1 MTGIRQTDA
10 SKTYLSAKKTDNHTF
25 YTTGIAGREQ
35 QKKDRMKTKA
45 MIAAAMAGLFVSAAA
60 QDVMAQPKTDFRPDE
75 TVLLYGEKLVDNTDP
90 VVADKVTCAGFR
102 MEESNGLTGPE
113 EINGAGNI
121 GNINVNAR
129 FDLYFPKKPNGQM
142 VIVCPGGGYSIVSS
156 YNEGVYVAEWLAER
170 GITAAVVKYR
180 LPAGHWEVP
189 LADVQN
195 TFRYC
200 RENAEKWGIS
210 QIGVMGFSAGGHL
223 AVTAS
228 VMYADAATRPD
239 FSVFIYP
246 VVTFDTTV
254 SHGGTHDQ
262 LIGNEREFTSRSG
275 KTWKEWDRAK
285 RQYSMLEKRY
295 SLENQV
301 SPDNAPAFL
310 ALCSDD
316 RTVPA
321 ENSIRLYRSLLSCN
335 VPVEMHI
342 YPSGGHGWGFSAE
355 RYVGKGHDGFSYAR
369 DEFYS
374 SLERWLEAQR
384 NR

>member
-1 MTGIRQTDA
+1 M
-10 SKTYLSAKKTDNHTF
+10 K
-25 YTTGIAGREQ
+25 
-35 QKKDRMKTKA
+35 MKT
-45 MIAAAMAGLFVSAAA
+45 MIAAAMAGIFVSAAA
-60 QDVMAQPKTDFRPDE
+60 QDLMAQPRTDFRPDE

-90 VVADKVTCAGFR
+90 VVAKKVTSAGFR
-102 MEESNGLTGPE
+102 MEEDNGLTGPE
-113 EINGAGNI
+113 EINEYGNI

-129 FDLYFPKKPNGQM
+129 FDLYFPKNPNGQM

-170 GITAAVVKYR
+170 GIAAAIVKYR
-180 LPAGHWEVP
+180 LPNGHWEVP
-189 LADVQN
+189 LADIQN

-200 RENAEKWGIS
+200 RENAGKWGVS

-223 AVTAS
+223 AVTTS
-228 VMYADAATRPD
+228 LMYADAATRPD

-254 SHGGTHDQ
+254 THMGTHDQ
-262 LIGNEREFTSRSG
+262 LIGKENSFTGRNG
-275 KTWKEWDRAK
+275 KTWKEWDKAK
-285 RQYSMLEKRY
+285 RLYNMLEKRY

-301 SPDNAPAFL
+301 SSDNAPVFM

-316 RTVPA
+316 TTVPA
-321 ENSIRLYRSLLSCN
+321 ENSIRLYRSLLSCK

-342 YPSGGHGWGFSAE
+342 YPYGGHGWGFSAE
-355 RYVGKGHDGFSYAR
+355 KYVGEGNDGFSYAR
-369 DEFYS
+369 DEFYD
-374 SLERWLEAQR
+374 SLARWLEAQR

>member
-1 MTGIRQTDA
+1 
-10 SKTYLSAKKTDNHTF
+10 
-25 YTTGIAGREQ
+25 
-35 QKKDRMKTKA
+35 
-45 MIAAAMAGLFVSAAA
+45 
-60 QDVMAQPKTDFRPDE
+60 
-75 TVLLYGEKLVDNTDP
+75 
-90 VVADKVTCAGFR
+90 
-102 MEESNGLTGPE
+102 
-113 EINGAGNI
+113 
-121 GNINVNAR
+121 
-129 FDLYFPKKPNGQM
+129 M

-170 GITAAVVKYR
+170 GITAAIVKYR
-180 LPAGHWEVP
+180 LPNGHWEVP
-189 LADVQN
+189 LADIQN

-200 RENAEKWGIS
+200 RENAGKWGVS

-223 AVTAS
+223 AVTTS
-228 VMYADAATRPD
+228 LMYADAATRPD

-254 SHGGTHDQ
+254 THMGTHDQ
-262 LIGNEREFTSRSG
+262 LIGEENSFTGRNG
-275 KTWKEWDRAK
+275 KTWKEWDKAK
-285 RQYSMLEKRY
+285 RLYNMLEKRY

-301 SPDNAPAFL
+301 SSDNAPVFM

-316 RTVPA
+316 TTVPA
-321 ENSIRLYRSLLSCN
+321 ENSIRLYRSPLSCK

-369 DEFYS
+369 DEFYD
-374 SLERWLEAQR
+374 SLARWLEAQR

>member
-1 MTGIRQTDA
+1 
-10 SKTYLSAKKTDNHTF
+10 
-25 YTTGIAGREQ
+25 
-35 QKKDRMKTKA
+35 MKRLLLITIVFLTA
-45 MIAAAMAGLFVSAAA
+45 WNATNAT
-60 QDVMAQPKTDFRPDE
+60 AQPKTGLKPDE
-75 TVLLYGEKLVDNTDP
+75 TVLLYAEKLSGCTDP
-90 VVADKVTCAGFR
+90 VIAEKVTAAGFT
-102 MEESNGLTGPE
+102 MAEDNGLTGEKIIPG
-113 EINGAGNI
+113 NGFISNI
-121 GNINVNAR
+121 GANAR
-129 FDLYFPKKPNGQM
+129 FDLYFPEKPNGEM
-142 VIVCPGGGYSIVSS
+142 VIVCPGGGYGFVSS
-156 YNEGVYVAEWLAER
+156 YSEGVYVADWMLAK
-170 GITAAVVKYR
+170 GITVAVVKYR
-180 LPAGHWEVP
+180 LPNGHWEIP
-189 LADVQN
+189 LTDVQN

-200 RENAEKWGIS
+200 RANAEKWGIS